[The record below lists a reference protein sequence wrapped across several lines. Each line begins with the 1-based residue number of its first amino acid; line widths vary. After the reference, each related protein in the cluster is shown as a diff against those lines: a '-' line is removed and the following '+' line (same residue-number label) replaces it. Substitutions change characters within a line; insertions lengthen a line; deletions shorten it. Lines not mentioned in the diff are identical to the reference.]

1 MNFYDKADCPVDK
14 LRSVTTSVSFF
25 DRELCFYVPPVTQS
39 EFSRN
44 PHKVNQQTGK
54 IPPVGNR
61 RSRNEAQSVLQR
73 SANRVVSSGNSVN
86 DRDSYVSY
94 SQEHQV
100 ASNNSREWV
109 EWCGGCTRR
118 QEVGVASS
126 GTLARSASGPGA
138 AVVGCLVGVYPCSST
153 GPRGPTSHLLQAPI
167 PSHQQNQGCR
177 ACCCVH
183 SNHQPP
189 AVQLTSQR
197 AGLSL
202 RVARVASTT
211 SVRAAPYAHP
221 QHQGLGQECR

>member
-1 MNFYDKADCPVDK
+1 MVQRIINRVGPREDCVVGEVPYIPY
-14 LRSVTTSVSFF
+14 
-25 DRELCFYVPPVTQS
+25 DRE
-39 EFSRN
+39 N
-44 PHKVNQQTGK
+44 
-54 IPPVGNR
+54 
-61 RSRNEAQSVLQR
+61 R
-73 SANRVVSSGNSVN
+73 SALNDNRGC
-86 DRDSYVSY
+86 
-94 SQEHQV
+94 
-100 ASNNSREWV
+100 A
-109 EWCGGCTRR
+109 EWCVGCTRR

-153 GPRGPTSHLLQAPI
+153 GPRGPTSHLLQAPL
-167 PSHQQNQGCR
+167 PSQQQHQGCR